1 MLNGDTQPQA
11 EPRAS
16 DSEASEEASLN
27 GYVAEIA
34 DFDAKR
40 PRVLL
45 IDLENCPNQIY
56 QLQKNLEQ
64 FSQVVICYAQS
75 GAKIPLDWLMPLS
88 ATVNT
93 NKLKIFKMTNS
104 GKNAADFGICFFSGV
119 LMQQLQQETHFVIIS
134 NDTDLDHVVNLLK
147 SQGRSAERIGTKKE
161 EKQITSTET
170 TVLLSPIKTYCM
182 HLVTY
187 SKNRPAKKDTLLNS
201 IKNKFKD
208 APEIAVDVFNLL
220 TTQGAVIISENKVSY
235 NDKKIKELAN

>member
-1 MLNGDTQPQA
+1 MIKDGQDTNQNNN
-11 EPRAS
+11 
-16 DSEASEEASLN
+16 D
-27 GYVAEIA
+27 VA
-34 DFDAKR
+34 
-40 PRVLL
+40 RVLL

-88 ATVNT
+88 ATVNA
-93 NKLKIFKMTNS
+93 NKLKIFRMANG
-104 GKNAADFGICFFSGV
+104 GKNAADFGICFFAGA

-147 SQGRSAERIGTKKE
+147 SQGRSAERVGTKKE
-161 EKQITSTET
+161 EKPVVVTAATA
-170 TVLLSPIKTYCM
+170 LSPIRTYCM

-208 APEIAVDVFNLL
+208 SPEAAAEVFKFL
-220 TTQGAVIISENKVSY
+220 TMQSAVIISDNKVSY
-235 NDKKIKELAN
+235 NDKKIKELASSDA